1 MAVAEKPVTEK
12 AARSPEA
19 QLARSS
25 LLGALFVLLSLWIVF
40 AGIPELWN
48 RLFHPLVPEGATYKV
63 LDLMNPFLSSALL
76 LLVEIGVIVGLFF
89 LGRVLETPNPVHGL
103 RAGIFM
109 VCVFFFV
116 ILWITNWISSL
127 LVQAEMESG
136 VGIFIT
142 AGVFLALAFFV
153 GRFLRKPGFTR
164 WLRRFEDNGWFHATS
179 YKPNQGM
186 RVRRGSMLALL
197 FLGGCGIIT
206 SVSHYSWGREIVQ
219 SGVVVQPNNWI
230 LNVPFAEGFVESGYY
245 ACIPMMFKVHYTM
258 PFVLAL
264 ILLWV
269 SWRVVNWPVFADFL
283 IATEAEM
290 NKVSWTSRKRLIQ
303 DTVVVLVT
311 VALLTTFLFI
321 VDIIWIKVLSW
332 EGIGVLRVDVRA
344 EQLKASE
351 KTPW

>member
-12 AARSPEA
+12 AVRSPEA
-19 QLARSS
+19 QLAKSS
-25 LLGALFVLLSLWIVF
+25 VLGALFVLLSLWIVF

-48 RLFHPLVPEGATYKV
+48 RLFHPLVPEGATYK
-63 LDLMNPFLSSALL
+63 LHDLINPFLSSALL

-89 LGRVLETPNPVHGL
+89 LGRALETPNPVHGL

-127 LVQAEMESG
+127 LAQAEMESG

-153 GRFLRKPGFTR
+153 GRFFHKSGFTR
-164 WLRRFEDNGWFHATS
+164 WLRHLEDNGWFHATS

-206 SVSHYSWGREIVQ
+206 LINHHTLGSDRLG
-219 SGVVVQPNNWI
+219 PNNWQI
-230 LNVPFAEGFVESGYY
+230 IIPFAEGFVESGSY
-245 ACIPMMFKVHYTM
+245 AYIPMMFKVHYTV

-264 ILLWV
+264 LMLWV
-269 SWRVVNWPVFADFL
+269 SWRVVNWPVFADLL

-321 VDIIWIKVLSW
+321 VDIIWINVLSW
-332 EGIGVLRVDVRA
+332 KGIGVLRVDVRA
-344 EQLKASE
+344 EQLKATE